1 MWAFSSLSYVLM
13 SWVPLQLT
21 KAVYGS
27 TDWEYRDYVGSAML
41 TAYVAIS
48 NLPLTEGIYNSRV
61 VFLNAIA
68 LTAMAFAVERNEGL
82 FERAYSAGITYPLC
96 FCLIRTCTDRGIC
109 YWLHFCLHTP
119 RLCDING
126 TSYCIT
132 HCCLCHISSMCII
145 TCELYVLSPWLQ
157 IEMEGSVFLYG
168 LIVWITGILGEY
180 IYSNHGHYML
190 LYD

>member
-1 MWAFSSLSYVLM
+1 M
-13 SWVPLQLT
+13 
-21 KAVYGS
+21 YGS

-96 FCLIRTCTDRGIC
+96 ACLIHVLIGASVTDFIFAFTLHASVILMAQVTVLLIVVFAIFQVYVSLHVSCMCYRHGYRLKWREVFSCTD
-109 YWLHFCLHTP
+109 
-119 RLCDING
+119 
-126 TSYCIT
+126 
-132 HCCLCHISSMCII
+132 
-145 TCELYVLSPWLQ
+145 
-157 IEMEGSVFLYG
+157 
-168 LIVWITGILGEY
+168 
-180 IYSNHGHYML
+180 
-190 LYD
+190 